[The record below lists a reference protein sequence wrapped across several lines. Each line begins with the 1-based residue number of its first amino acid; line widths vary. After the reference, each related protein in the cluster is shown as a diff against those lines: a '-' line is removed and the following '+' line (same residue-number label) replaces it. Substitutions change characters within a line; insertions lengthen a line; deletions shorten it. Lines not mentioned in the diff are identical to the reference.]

1 MQNIL
6 NKLATAKQ
14 TIAETEVKKAW
25 RNSYSEYHYFT
36 PEQVNK
42 LVQDVCQKLKLFT
55 KFDLIRDEH
64 WIEWQLTIYD
74 LESDENI
81 VFIGATAIPEIKATN
96 VAQQIWWCMTYTERY
111 LKMTAFWIADNS
123 LDFDTTENTKKTVQ
137 SKSETQKGSEA
148 KPTEEKPR
156 FNKPELEKLS
166 QKTEYLKKFE
176 SSEKL
181 IESIEKKYRV
191 SKTMKSDIAD
201 VRSDVE

>member
-137 SKSETQKGSEA
+137 SKSETQKGA
-148 KPTEEKPR
+148 KSYEK
-156 FNKPELEKLS
+156 FVKEL
-166 QKTEYLKKFE
+166 LKKNE
-176 SSEKL
+176 EEQTAKHM
-181 IESIEKKYRV
+181 R
-191 SKTMKSDIAD
+191 
-201 VRSDVE
+201 

>member
-6 NKLATAKQ
+6 NKLATAKE
-14 TIAETEVKKAW
+14 TIAKTEVKKSW
-25 RNSYSEYHYFT
+25 RNDYSKYYYFT

-42 LVQDVCQKLKLFT
+42 LVQDVCQELKLFT

-123 LDFDTTENTKKTVQ
+123 LDFDTTENTKKTVKEQ
-137 SKSETQKGSEA
+137 SKSEKGSEA

-181 IESIEKKYRV
+181 IESIETKYRV